1 MSSDAHPA
9 RAGSSLNIRRTK
21 IVATLGP
28 ATSSPEQV
36 AALVAAGMDL
46 ARINASHG
54 TLEQRA
60 ALIASTRAAAS
71 GVDRPVAVLLDLQGP
86 RIRVGDLPAPMMLE
100 PGRTVVLAPEGTA
113 AAGEIPTTYDL
124 AVDVR
129 AGTQILLA
137 DGLMALE
144 VVAVRPPRV
153 EARVKDGGELT
164 SHKGINLPGVT
175 VSAPALTDKDHADV
189 AFAIEHGV
197 EYLALS
203 FVRKAEDIAALR
215 ALLPPTIRIIAK
227 IEKDTALGDLDRITD
242 ASDAVM
248 VARGDL
254 GVELPYE
261 LVPLAQK
268 RVIRV
273 AVEHRRPVITAT
285 QMLESMIHNPRPT
298 RAEASD
304 VANAILD
311 GTDAVML
318 SAETA
323 VGDHPRGAVE
333 AMDRIIRAVEGDP
346 GWRPGPEWLGEVAAG
361 PARTEHAVAAAA
373 VAAARM
379 LRAPVIVTF
388 TKSGFSARM
397 VSASRPAVPIL
408 AVTDNGPTFRQLAL
422 VWGVVPMRADGPPRY
437 DAMLDAA
444 RERILDS
451 GLAKRGDRV
460 VVTAGVPFDVPGTT
474 NLVKV
479 EEV

>member
-1 MSSDAHPA
+1 MDVA
-9 RAGSSLNIRRTK
+9 RVNAG
-21 IVATLGP
+21 
-28 ATSSPEQV
+28 
-36 AALVAAGMDL
+36 
-46 ARINASHG
+46 HG
-54 TLEQRA
+54 TVAERH
-60 ALIASTRAAAS
+60 ALIASARAAAA
-71 GVDRPVAVLLDLQGP
+71 GADRPIALLLDLQGP
-86 RIRVGDLPAPMMLE
+86 RIRCGELAEPVVLR
-100 PGRTVVLAPEGTA
+100 PGRSVVFAPEGRA
-113 AAGEIPTTYDL
+113 GPGEIPTTYDL
-124 AVDVR
+124 SADVR
-129 AGTQILLA
+129 EGTEILLA
-137 DGLMALE
+137 DGMMALD
-144 VVAVRPPRV
+144 VVRVAAPKV
-153 EARVKDGGELT
+153 EARVVYGGELS
-164 SHKGINLPGVT
+164 SHKGINLPGTATSV
-175 VSAPALTDKDHADV
+175 PALTDKDREDV
-189 AFAIEHGV
+189 AFGVAHGV

-203 FVRKAEDIAALR
+203 FVRQADDVAALR
-215 ALLPPTIRIIAK
+215 SLVPSGVRIVAK
-227 IEKDTALGDLDRITD
+227 IEKDTALDHLEVIAE

-268 RVIRV
+268 RVIRA

-285 QMLESMIHNPRPT
+285 QMLESMIHSPRPT

-304 VANAILD
+304 VANALLD

-323 VGDHPRGAVE
+323 IGEHPREAVE

-346 GWRPGPEWLGEVAAG
+346 GWRACPEWLERRADA

-379 LRAPVIVTF
+379 LQVPVIVTF

-397 VSASRPAVPIL
+397 VAASRPPMPIL
-408 AVTDNGPTFRQLAL
+408 GVTDNAPTYRQLAL
-422 VWGVVPMRADGPPRY
+422 VWGVVPMLAEGGGPRSY
-437 DAMLDAA
+437 DAMLEAA
-444 RERILDS
+444 RERILAS
-451 GLAKRGDRV
+451 GLARKGDRV

>member
-1 MSSDAHPA
+1 M
-9 RAGSSLNIRRTK
+9 
-21 IVATLGP
+21 
-28 ATSSPEQV
+28 
-36 AALVAAGMDL
+36 

-54 TLEQRA
+54 SPEQRA
-60 ALIASTRAAAS
+60 ALLASARRAASRA
-71 GVDRPVAVLLDLQGP
+71 DKPVALLLDLQGP
-86 RIRVGDLPAPMMLE
+86 RIRVGDLPAPMVLE

-113 AAGEIPTTYDL
+113 APGEIPTTYDL
-124 AVDVR
+124 AADVR
-129 AGTQILLA
+129 EGTQILLD

-144 VVAVRPPRV
+144 VVRVRPPRV

-175 VSAPALTDKDHADV
+175 VSAPALTDKDRADV

-203 FVRKAEDIAALR
+203 FVRRAEDVVALR
-215 ALLPPTIRIIAK
+215 ALLPPTVRVIAK
-227 IEKDTALGDLDRITD
+227 IEKDTALGDLERITD
-242 ASDAVM
+242 ASDGVM

-304 VANAILD
+304 VANALLD

-323 VGDHPRGAVE
+323 IGDHPRGAVE

-346 GWRPGPEWLGEVAAG
+346 GWRPGPEWLERKTDA

-397 VSASRPAVPIL
+397 VAACRPAVPIL
-408 AVTDNGPTFRQLAL
+408 AVTDNGPTYRQLAL
-422 VWGVVPMRADGPPRY
+422 VWGVVPMLADGPPQY
-437 DAMLDAA
+437 DLMLDAA
-444 RERILDS
+444 RVRMLGS
-451 GLAKRGDRV
+451 LLAKRGDRF

-479 EEV
+479 EDV